1 MKAREQLED
10 GRTKA
15 SDIVRSYL
23 TKEPTLR
30 NGTYAN
36 AIEEWAEGRIYEE
49 WLQSQKILSLK
60 DIRRD
65 IPEMTLD
72 EYLGGL
78 GDFTGEVG
86 RFAVAAATRRDKAMV
101 KKAKNV
107 VMTVTK
113 ILLHINMNGKV
124 PSRMFKKISTLR
136 NNLKKLEHLN
146 YEMSLVKGSRAV
158 VVAAANTVDDSM
170 GSSNQE

>member
-10 GRTKA
+10 GKKKA
-15 SDIVRSYL
+15 GDIVCLYL

-124 PSRMFKKISTLR
+124 PSRMSKKISALR

-146 YEMSLVKGSRAV
+146 YEMSLVKGSSAV
-158 VVAAANTVDDSM
+158 VVAVSNTVDDS
-170 GSSNQE
+170 SNQE

>member
-1 MKAREQLED
+1 MLLKSGLKVEYMKN
-10 GRTKA
+10 GC
-15 SDIVRSYL
+15 S
-23 TKEPTLR
+23 LR
-30 NGTYAN
+30 
-36 AIEEWAEGRIYEE
+36 
-49 WLQSQKILSLK
+49 KFLSLK

-124 PSRMFKKISTLR
+124 PSRMSKENFDAKK
-136 NNLKKLEHLN
+136 
-146 YEMSLVKGSRAV
+146 
-158 VVAAANTVDDSM
+158 
-170 GSSNQE
+170 